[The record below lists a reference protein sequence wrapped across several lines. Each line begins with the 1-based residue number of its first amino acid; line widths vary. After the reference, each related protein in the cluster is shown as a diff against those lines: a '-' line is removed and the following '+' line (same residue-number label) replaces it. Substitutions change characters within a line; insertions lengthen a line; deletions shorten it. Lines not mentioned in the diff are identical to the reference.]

1 MEMSS
6 TISKWKMEHEATV
19 KEIRYSLHLIR
30 QSLLTQFGLAII
42 IVLLFTAIFAPW
54 LAPHDPMKVKTRDRL
69 KPPSKEHLLGTDDM
83 GRDILSRIISG
94 SRISIMVGVVVV
106 SISLSIGVP
115 LGAVSGYFG
124 GKIDSILMRITDI
137 FLGLPSLILALAIA
151 AALGRG
157 IMNTMIAISITWWP
171 WYARLVRGQT
181 LSIREMG
188 YIEAARAAGG
198 SSFRIVLTHVLPN
211 CISPIIVTAS
221 MDMGYTILAAAA
233 LGFIG
238 LGAQPPSPEW
248 GLMVSIGRT
257 YMMNYPWVATFPGL
271 AILITVLG
279 FNLVGD
285 GLRDLLSPRLR
296 R

>member
-6 TISKWKMEHEATV
+6 AISKWKTEHEATV
-19 KEIRYSLHLIR
+19 KEIRYSIHLIR

-42 IVLLFTAIFAPW
+42 IVLFFTAIFAPW

-106 SISLSIGVP
+106 AISLSIGVP
-115 LGAVSGYFG
+115 LGAISGYFG

>member
-1 MEMSS
+1 MLP
-6 TISKWKMEHEATV
+6 TISKWRREHEATI
-19 KEIRYSLHLIR
+19 KEVRYSLHLIR
-30 QSLLTQFGLAII
+30 QSPLTMVGLMII
-42 IVLLFTAIFAPW
+42 IALIFIAISAPW
-54 LAPHDPMKVKTRDRL
+54 LAPYDPFDVDTGNRL
-69 KPPSKEHLLGTDDM
+69 KPPSSEHLLGTDDM
-83 GRDILSRIISG
+83 GRDILSRILYG
-94 SRISIMVGVVVV
+94 SRISIMVGVVVLT
-106 SISLSIGVP
+106 ISLSMGVP

-124 GKIDSILMRITDI
+124 GKIDSALMRITDI
-137 FLGLPSLILALAIA
+137 FLGLPSLVLALSIA

-198 SSFRIVLTHVLPN
+198 SSFRIILTHVLPN
-211 CISPIIVTAS
+211 CISPIVVAAS
-221 MDMGYTILAAAA
+221 MDMGYTILTAAG

-248 GLMVSIGRT
+248 GLMISIGRT

>member
-1 MEMSS
+1 M
-6 TISKWKMEHEATV
+6 
-19 KEIRYSLHLIR
+19 
-30 QSLLTQFGLAII
+30 
-42 IVLLFTAIFAPW
+42 
-54 LAPHDPMKVKTRDRL
+54 
-69 KPPSKEHLLGTDDM
+69 GTDDM
-83 GRDILSRIISG
+83 GRDILSRIIYG

-106 SISLSIGVP
+106 AISLSIGVP
-115 LGAVSGYFG
+115 LGAISGYFG

-137 FLGLPSLILALAIA
+137 FLGLPSLVLALAIA

>member
-6 TISKWKMEHEATV
+6 TISKWKTEHEATV

-30 QSLLTQFGLAII
+30 QSLLTQVGLAII

-54 LAPHDPMKVKTRDRL
+54 LAPHDPMKVKTSDRL

-83 GRDILSRIISG
+83 GRDILSRIIYG

-106 SISLSIGVP
+106 AISLSIGVP

>member
-1 MEMSS
+1 MSS
-6 TISKWKMEHEATV
+6 AISNWKREHEATV
-19 KEIRYSLHLIR
+19 KEIRYSIHLIR
-30 QSLLTQFGLAII
+30 KSLLTKVGLVII
-42 IVLLFTAIFAPW
+42 AVLLFTAIFASV
-54 LAPHDPMKVKTRDRL
+54 LAPYDPFKVETHKRL
-69 KPPSKEHLLGTDDM
+69 KPPSGEHLLGTDDM
-83 GRDILSRIISG
+83 GRDILSRILYG

-106 SISLSIGVP
+106 AISLSIGVP
-115 LGAVSGYFG
+115 LGAISGYFG
-124 GKIDSILMRITDI
+124 GKIDSTLMRITDI

-188 YIEAARAAGG
+188 YIEAARASGG
-198 SSFRIVLTHVLPN
+198 SSFRIILTHVLPN

-221 MDMGYTILAAAA
+221 MDMGYTILAAAS

-248 GLMVSIGRT
+248 GLMISIGRT
-257 YMMNYPWVATFPGL
+257 YMMDYPWVATFPGL

>member
-1 MEMSS
+1 MSS
-6 TISKWKMEHEATV
+6 ANSNWKSEHEATI
-19 KEIRYSLHLIR
+19 KEIRYSIHLIR
-30 QSLLTQFGLAII
+30 KSLLTKIGLAII
-42 IVLLFTAIFAPW
+42 TCLLFIAIFASV
-54 LAPHDPMKVKTRDRL
+54 LAPYDPFKVETGNRL
-69 KPPSKEHLLGTDDM
+69 KPPSSEHLLGTDDM
-83 GRDILSRIISG
+83 GRDILSRILYG

-106 SISLSIGVP
+106 AISLSLGVP
-115 LGAVSGYFG
+115 LGAISGYFG
-124 GKIDSILMRITDI
+124 GKIDSALMRITDI

-188 YIEAARAAGG
+188 YIEAAKAAGG
-198 SSFRIVLTHVLPN
+198 SSFRIILTHVLPN

-221 MDMGYTILAAAA
+221 MDMGYTILAAAG

>member
-1 MEMSS
+1 MSS
-6 TISKWKMEHEATV
+6 TISKWRREHEATI
-19 KEIRYSLHLIR
+19 KEIRYSIHLIR
-30 QSLLTQFGLAII
+30 QSLLTQIGLAII
-42 IVLLFTAIFAPW
+42 IVLIFTAIFAPW
-54 LAPHDPMKVKTRDRL
+54 LAPYDPFKVKTPNRL
-69 KPPSKEHLLGTDDM
+69 KPPSREHLLGTDDM
-83 GRDILSRIISG
+83 GRDVFSRILHG

-106 SISLSIGVP
+106 TISLSIGVP
-115 LGAVSGYFG
+115 LGAISGYFG
-124 GKIDSILMRITDI
+124 GKMDSSLMRITDI

-198 SSFRIVLTHVLPN
+198 SNFHIILKHVLPN

-221 MDMGYTILAAAA
+221 MDLGYTILAAAG

>member
-1 MEMSS
+1 MSS
-6 TISKWKMEHEATV
+6 TNSNWKSEHEASI
-19 KEIRYSLHLIR
+19 KEIRYSIHLIR
-30 QSLLTQFGLAII
+30 KSLLTKIGLAII
-42 IVLLFTAIFAPW
+42 ACLLFIAIFASV
-54 LAPHDPMKVKTRDRL
+54 LAPYDPFKVETGNRL
-69 KPPSKEHLLGTDDM
+69 KPPSSEHLLGTDDM
-83 GRDILSRIISG
+83 GRDILSRILYG

-106 SISLSIGVP
+106 SISLSLGVP
-115 LGAVSGYFG
+115 LGAISGYFG
-124 GKIDSILMRITDI
+124 GKIDSALMRVTDI

-157 IMNTMIAISITWWP
+157 IMNTMIAIAITWWP

-188 YIEAARAAGG
+188 YIEAAKAAGG
-198 SSFRIVLTHVLPN
+198 SSFRIILTHVLPN

-221 MDMGYTILAAAA
+221 MDMGYTILAAAG

>member
-1 MEMSS
+1 MNSDFF
-6 TISKWKMEHEATV
+6 KEHEATV
-19 KEIRYSLHLIR
+19 KEIRYSMQLIK
-30 QSLLTQFGLAII
+30 QSPLTMVGLVII
-42 IVLLFTAIFAPW
+42 IGIIFIAIFAPY
-54 LAPHDPMKVKTRDRL
+54 LAPYDPLDVDTANRL
-69 KPPSKEHLLGTDDM
+69 KPPSSKNLLGTDDM
-83 GRDILSRIISG
+83 GRDIFSRIMYG
-94 SRISIMVGVVVV
+94 SRISLMVGIVVLA
-106 SISLSIGVP
+106 ISLSIGVP

-124 GKIDSILMRITDI
+124 GKIDSALMRITDI
-137 FLGLPSLILALAIA
+137 FLGLPSLILALSIA

-181 LSIREMG
+181 LTIREMG

-198 SSFRIVLTHVLPN
+198 SSFQIILSHVLPN
-211 CISPIIVTAS
+211 CISPIIVSAS
-221 MDMGYTILAAAA
+221 MDMGYTILAAAG

-248 GLMVSIGRT
+248 GLMISIGRV
-257 YMMNYPWVATFPGL
+257 YLMNYPWVATFPGI
-271 AILITVLG
+271 AILLTVLG

>member
-1 MEMSS
+1 MPSMNSDFF
-6 TISKWKMEHEATV
+6 KEHEATI
-19 KEIRYSLHLIR
+19 KEIRYSMQLIK
-30 QSLLTQFGLAII
+30 QSPLTMVGLVII
-42 IVLLFTAIFAPW
+42 IGIIFIAIFAPY
-54 LAPHDPMKVKTRDRL
+54 LAPYDPLDVDTANRL
-69 KPPSKEHLLGTDDM
+69 KPPSSKNLLGTDDM
-83 GRDILSRIISG
+83 GRDIFSRIMYG
-94 SRISIMVGVVVV
+94 SRISLMVGIVVLA
-106 SISLSIGVP
+106 ISLSIGVP

-124 GKIDSILMRITDI
+124 GKIDSALMRITDI
-137 FLGLPSLILALAIA
+137 FLGLPSLILALSIA

-181 LSIREMG
+181 LTIREMG

-198 SSFRIVLTHVLPN
+198 SSFQIILSHVLPN
-211 CISPIIVTAS
+211 CISPIIVSAS
-221 MDMGYTILAAAA
+221 MDMGYTILAAAG

-248 GLMVSIGRT
+248 GLMISIGRV
-257 YMMNYPWVATFPGL
+257 YLMNYPWVATFPGI
-271 AILITVLG
+271 AILLTVLG

>member
-1 MEMSS
+1 MSS
-6 TISKWKMEHEATV
+6 TNSNWKSEHEATI
-19 KEIRYSLHLIR
+19 KEIRYSIHLIR
-30 QSLLTQFGLAII
+30 KSLLTKIGLAII
-42 IVLLFTAIFAPW
+42 ACLLFIAIFASV
-54 LAPHDPMKVKTRDRL
+54 LAPYDPFKVETGNRL
-69 KPPSKEHLLGTDDM
+69 KPPSSEHLLGTDDM
-83 GRDILSRIISG
+83 GRDILSRILYG

-106 SISLSIGVP
+106 TISLSLGVP
-115 LGAVSGYFG
+115 LGAISGYFG
-124 GKIDSILMRITDI
+124 GKIDSALMRITDI

-157 IMNTMIAISITWWP
+157 IMNTMIAIAITWWP

-188 YIEAARAAGG
+188 YIEAAKAAGG
-198 SSFRIVLTHVLPN
+198 SSFRIILTHVLPN

-221 MDMGYTILAAAA
+221 MDMGYTILAAAG

>member
-6 TISKWKMEHEATV
+6 TISKWKTEHEATV

-42 IVLLFTAIFAPW
+42 IVLFFTAIFAPW

-106 SISLSIGVP
+106 AISLSIGVP
-115 LGAVSGYFG
+115 LGAISGYFG

>member
-1 MEMSS
+1 MSAANS
-6 TISKWKMEHEATV
+6 NWKSEHEATI
-19 KEIRYSLHLIR
+19 KEIRYSIHLVR
-30 QSLLTQFGLAII
+30 KSLLTKIGLAII
-42 IVLLFTAIFAPW
+42 ACLLFIAIFASV
-54 LAPHDPMKVKTRDRL
+54 LAPYDPFKVETGNRL
-69 KPPSKEHLLGTDDM
+69 KPPSSEHLLGTDDM
-83 GRDILSRIISG
+83 GRDILSRILYG

-106 SISLSIGVP
+106 SISLSLGVP
-115 LGAVSGYFG
+115 LGAISGYFG
-124 GKIDSILMRITDI
+124 GKIDSALMRVTDI

-157 IMNTMIAISITWWP
+157 IMNTMIAIAITWWP

-188 YIEAARAAGG
+188 YIEAAKAAGG
-198 SSFRIVLTHVLPN
+198 SSFRIILTHVLPN

-221 MDMGYTILAAAA
+221 MDMGYTILAAAG

>member
-1 MEMSS
+1 MNSDFF
-6 TISKWKMEHEATV
+6 KEHEATI
-19 KEIRYSLHLIR
+19 KEIRYSMQLIK
-30 QSLLTQFGLAII
+30 QSPLTMVGLVII
-42 IVLLFTAIFAPW
+42 IGIIFIAIFAPY
-54 LAPHDPMKVKTRDRL
+54 LAPYDPLDVDTANRL
-69 KPPSKEHLLGTDDM
+69 KPPSSKNLLGTDDM
-83 GRDILSRIISG
+83 GRDIFSRIMYG
-94 SRISIMVGVVVV
+94 SRISLMVGIVVLA
-106 SISLSIGVP
+106 ISLSIGVP

-124 GKIDSILMRITDI
+124 GKIDSALMRITDI
-137 FLGLPSLILALAIA
+137 FLGLPSLILALSIA

-181 LSIREMG
+181 LTIREMG

-198 SSFRIVLTHVLPN
+198 SSFQIILSHVLPN
-211 CISPIIVTAS
+211 CISPIIVSAS
-221 MDMGYTILAAAA
+221 MDMGYTILAAAG

-248 GLMVSIGRT
+248 GLMISIGRV
-257 YMMNYPWVATFPGL
+257 YLMNYPWVATFPGI
-271 AILITVLG
+271 AILLTVLG

>member
-1 MEMSS
+1 MSS
-6 TISKWKMEHEATV
+6 ANSNWKSEHEATI
-19 KEIRYSLHLIR
+19 KEIRYSIHLIR
-30 QSLLTQFGLAII
+30 KSLLTKIGLAII
-42 IVLLFTAIFAPW
+42 ACLLFIAIFASV
-54 LAPHDPMKVKTRDRL
+54 LAPYDPFKVETGNRL
-69 KPPSKEHLLGTDDM
+69 KPPSSEHLLGTDDM
-83 GRDILSRIISG
+83 GRDILSRILYG

-106 SISLSIGVP
+106 SISLSLGVP
-115 LGAVSGYFG
+115 LGAISGYFG
-124 GKIDSILMRITDI
+124 GKIDSVLMRVTDI

-157 IMNTMIAISITWWP
+157 IMNTMIAIAITWWP

-188 YIEAARAAGG
+188 YIEAAKAAGG
-198 SSFRIVLTHVLPN
+198 SSFRIILTHVLPN

-221 MDMGYTILAAAA
+221 MDMGYTILAAAG